1 MNAITDVMNVYITL
15 ANPLKKMIV
24 SESVAEVVVV
34 EDDEEKEAEVV
45 VVEDDE
51 EKEVEVVVVEDDE
64 EKESEV
70 VVVEDDDE
78 KEAEVVVVEDDEEKE
93 SVVATESESESEE
106 SEEDDD
112 EKEAER
118 LALEAT
124 RNLNA
129 IREAKRVAKEKKSM
143 KAKITEYRADFIG
156 NNNLAK
162 AENNSEIARILAEI
176 EILKR
181 EKTLMGERIV
191 AINRGGYDEEIL
203 ARKLEENAP
212 KKIVKKAPKK
222 IVKKA
227 PKKEGVAGEKFGTM
241 NWALMLGST
250 SRIRYGLHT
259 DRGNC
264 VYGLATLRA
273 DKSGLITPTDKD
285 GNPHNWATKTTPLP
299 NSWSTLS
306 GFVRSVLIHND
317 ATACKRNA
325 FGWAGGKTTPFGEY
339 LDRSDGLWKP
349 LANLVLGDKIN

>member
-1 MNAITDVMNVYITL
+1 MSLRISIQSMNAITDVMNVYITL

-34 EDDEEKEAEVV
+34 EDDEEKE
-45 VVEDDE
+45 
-51 EKEVEVVVVEDDE
+51 
-64 EKESEV
+64 
-70 VVVEDDDE
+70 
-78 KEAEVVVVEDDEEKE
+78 
-93 SVVATESESESEE
+93 SVVATESESE

-222 IVKKA
+222 
-227 PKKEGVAGEKFGTM
+227 EGVAGEKFGKM

>member
-24 SESVAEVVVV
+24 SESV
-34 EDDEEKEAEVV
+34 
-45 VVEDDE
+45 
-51 EKEVEVVVVEDDE
+51 
-64 EKESEV
+64 
-70 VVVEDDDE
+70 
-78 KEAEVVVVEDDEEKE
+78 AEVVVVEDDEEKE

-227 PKKEGVAGEKFGTM
+227 PKKEGVAGEKFGKM

>member
-34 EDDEEKEAEVV
+34 EDDEEKE
-45 VVEDDE
+45 
-51 EKEVEVVVVEDDE
+51 
-64 EKESEV
+64 
-70 VVVEDDDE
+70 
-78 KEAEVVVVEDDEEKE
+78 

-106 SEEDDD
+106 DEED
-112 EKEAER
+112 KAER

-212 KKIVKKAPKK
+212 KKIVKKAQKK

-227 PKKEGVAGEKFGTM
+227 PKKEGVAGEKFGKM

>member
-1 MNAITDVMNVYITL
+1 MSLRISIQSMNAITDVMNVYITL

-24 SESVAEVVVV
+24 SESV
-34 EDDEEKEAEVV
+34 
-45 VVEDDE
+45 
-51 EKEVEVVVVEDDE
+51 
-64 EKESEV
+64 
-70 VVVEDDDE
+70 
-78 KEAEVVVVEDDEEKE
+78 AEVVVVEDDEEKE

-227 PKKEGVAGEKFGTM
+227 PKKEGVAGEKFGKM

>member
-34 EDDEEKEAEVV
+34 EDDEEKESVVATESESESEEKAEV
-45 VVEDDE
+45 
-51 EKEVEVVVVEDDE
+51 
-64 EKESEV
+64 
-70 VVVEDDDE
+70 
-78 KEAEVVVVEDDEEKE
+78 EVVVVEDDEEKE

-227 PKKEGVAGEKFGTM
+227 PKKEGVAGEKFGKM

>member
-24 SESVAEVVVV
+24 SESV
-34 EDDEEKEAEVV
+34 
-45 VVEDDE
+45 
-51 EKEVEVVVVEDDE
+51 
-64 EKESEV
+64 
-70 VVVEDDDE
+70 
-78 KEAEVVVVEDDEEKE
+78 AEVVVVEDDEEKE

-143 KAKITEYRADFIG
+143 KAKITEYRAEFIG

-227 PKKEGVAGEKFGTM
+227 PKKEGVAGEKFGKM

>member
-34 EDDEEKEAEVV
+34 EDDEEKE
-45 VVEDDE
+45 
-51 EKEVEVVVVEDDE
+51 
-64 EKESEV
+64 SEV

-93 SVVATESESESEE
+93 AVVATESESESEEKAEEE

-143 KAKITEYRADFIG
+143 KAKITEYRAEFIG

-181 EKTLMGERIV
+181 EKTLMGERIF
-191 AINRGGYDEEIL
+191 AINRGEYDEEIL

-212 KKIVKKAPKK
+212 KKKSITKRNACGGNEEK
-222 IVKKA
+222 
-227 PKKEGVAGEKFGTM
+227 GEKLGKK
-241 NWALMLGST
+241 NWATILGSS

-259 DRGNC
+259 DRGDC

-273 DKSGLITPTDKD
+273 DKSGLITPTDKY

-299 NSWSTLS
+299 NSWTTLS

-325 FGWAGGKTTPFGEY
+325 FGWAGRNTPFGEY

>member
-1 MNAITDVMNVYITL
+1 MSLRISIQSMNAITDVMNVYITL

-34 EDDEEKEAEVV
+34 EDDEEKE
-45 VVEDDE
+45 
-51 EKEVEVVVVEDDE
+51 
-64 EKESEV
+64 
-70 VVVEDDDE
+70 
-78 KEAEVVVVEDDEEKE
+78 

-106 SEEDDD
+106 DEED
-112 EKEAER
+112 KAER

-227 PKKEGVAGEKFGTM
+227 PKKEGVAGEKFGKM